1 MRTLFLVPG
10 SIGDQILLFPTLEAL
25 KRNYPEAQIDVIV
38 EPRATAAYRVCKSVH
53 EVLNFNFV
61 DRNGL
66 ADWGNLLGVIRDREY
81 EAVVSVDRS
90 LGVGLLLWL
99 TGIPL
104 RVSYKGGGGG
114 LFFSNTVPLKPKQY
128 VANMYHDLLSG
139 LGITSPCPP
148 LEIKVA
154 KSDLDWVQAEQERL
168 GIKDSGYILISDEET
183 QLEQG
188 EVAPRLYPVKKW
200 QQIIDSIAQK
210 QPNLPIVLIQEP
222 EDTEWANSLK
232 SSCPNVLIIT
242 PPDLG
247 KLAATIAGANLV
259 ICTDSIPMYLS
270 VAVGTYA
277 IALLPSGTAEK
288 RLPKQDSR
296 IKVLQSLTDS
306 IVDISPADVLEKI
319 WQG

>member
-10 SIGDQILLFPTLEAL
+10 GIGEQILLFPTLEAL
-25 KRNYPEAQIDVIV
+25 KCSYPDAEIDVIV
-38 EPRATAAYRVCKSVH
+38 EPRAKAAYQVCKSVH
-53 EVLNFNFV
+53 DVFIFNFA

-66 ADWGNLLGVIRDREY
+66 ADWGNLLGIIRDREY
-81 EAVVSVDRS
+81 EAVVSIDRS
-90 LGVGLLLWL
+90 WGIGFLLWM
-99 TGIPL
+99 TGIPT
-104 RVSYKGGGGG
+104 RVTYKGGAGSW
-114 LFFSNTVPLKPKQY
+114 FFSNTVPLKSKQY
-128 VANMYHDLLSG
+128 VADMYHDLLYG
-139 LGITSPCPP
+139 LGITAPCPH
-148 LEIKVA
+148 LEIKVT
-154 KSDLDWVQAEQERL
+154 KSDLDWAQAEQDKL

-222 EDTEWANSLK
+222 EDTQWASSLK
-232 SSCPNVLIIT
+232 TSCPNVQIIT

-247 KLAATIAGANLV
+247 KLAATIAAANLV

-288 RLPKQDSR
+288 RLPKHDSR
-296 IKVLQSLTDS
+296 IRVLQSLTDS

-319 WQG
+319 WQS

>member
-1 MRTLFLVPG
+1 MRTLFLAPG
-10 SIGDQILLFPTLEAL
+10 GIGEQILLFPTLEAL
-25 KRNYPEAQIDVIV
+25 KKSYPEAEIDVVV
-38 EPRATAAYRVCKSVH
+38 EPRAKAAYHVCKSVDN
-53 EVLNFNFV
+53 VFNFNFG

-81 EAVVSVDRS
+81 EAVVSVDRT
-90 LGVGLLLWL
+90 LGMGLLLWL
-99 TGIPL
+99 TGIPT
-104 RVSYKGGGGG
+104 RVTYKGGAGN
-114 LFFSNTVPLKPKQY
+114 LFFSRTIPLKPKQY
-128 VANMYHDLLSG
+128 AADMYHDLLQG
-139 LGITSPCPP
+139 LGINASSPP
-148 LEIKVA
+148 LTIKVTQ
-154 KSDLDWVQAEQERL
+154 SDIDWAQAEQARL
-168 GIKDSGYILISDEET
+168 NIKDSGYILISDEET

-210 QPNLPIVLIQEP
+210 QPNLPVVLIQEP
-222 EDTEWANSLK
+222 EDTQWASTLK
-232 SSCPNVLIIT
+232 SSSPNVQIVT

-247 KLAATIAGANLV
+247 KLAAIIAAANLV

-288 RLPKQDSR
+288 RLPQTNAR
-296 IKVLQSLTDS
+296 IRVLQSLTDS